1 MTRNDGRFR
10 VSYNLDTLRGDIFG
24 GVTSMVVALPVALGF
39 GIASGMGAVAGLYG
53 AIAVGFFASVFG
65 GTRSQI
71 SGPTAPMT
79 VAMAVV
85 LTSHASSPTEA
96 LTVIVLA
103 GLLQVLL
110 GVSKIGR
117 FVAYTPHV
125 VVSGFMSGIGVI
137 IMLMQSL
144 PLLGASGA
152 TGGSMAAARALPA
165 AVSDIDTGAFAIG
178 AVTLAVGFLWPRK
191 FSRFAPGPLV
201 ALAAGTALSVLWFT
215 EAPVI
220 GAIPVGLPTLQLGL
234 PPAGFLLHALQP
246 AIILALLG
254 SVDSLLTSLVAD
266 SMTGNRHNP
275 DRELIGQGIGNMAA
289 GLIGAL
295 PGAGATM
302 GTVINIRSGGSTPMS
317 GALRA
322 LLLLA
327 LVLGLGRLVEPI
339 PLAALAGVLVKVG
352 WDIID
357 WPMVARLHRLRSDHL
372 IVMLATFC
380 LTVFVDLIT
389 AVALGLIA
397 GGMVHARRLERLEL
411 DSVVS
416 VPLLDAAF
424 FAGEETTTHDDPL
437 AARVGMVALRGT
449 LTVASS
455 YKLVSVI
462 GLDIKEHDVVIFDF
476 SDTVYIDDSAA
487 MVIGQLLEIAARSE
501 TKCIV
506 MGLSDDPAATLHS
519 LDILGRMPAGGRI
532 VGTFDEAR
540 LIAKELL
547 RINGSAS

>member
-1 MTRNDGRFR
+1 MNRFR
-10 VSYNLDTLRGDIFG
+10 LNYDLDTLRGDLFG
-24 GVTSMVVALPVALGF
+24 GVTSMVVALPVSLGF
-39 GIASGMGAVAGLYG
+39 GIASGMGAAAGLYG

-85 LTSHASSPTEA
+85 LTSHASSLAEA
-96 LTVIVLA
+96 LTVVVLA

-110 GVSKIGR
+110 GVSRIGR

-152 TGGSMAAARALPA
+152 TGGPMGAARALPA
-165 AVSDIDTGAFAIG
+165 AVSDIDTSAFAIG
-178 AVTLAVGFLWPRK
+178 AVTLAVGFLWPRRL
-191 FSRFAPGPLV
+191 SRFAPGPLV
-201 ALAAGTALSVLWFT
+201 ALAAGTALGVLWFT

-220 GAIPVGLPTLQLGL
+220 GAIPVGLPSLQLGL
-234 PPAGFLLHALQP
+234 PPADFLLHALQP

-302 GTVINIRSGGSTPMS
+302 GTVINIRSGGSTPVS

-322 LLLLA
+322 LLLFA

-357 WPMVARLHRLRSDHL
+357 WRMLARVHRLRREHL
-372 IVMLATFC
+372 IVMLATLG

-389 AVALGLIA
+389 AVAIGLIA

-416 VPLLDAAF
+416 APLLEASF
-424 FAGEETTTHDDPL
+424 FADDTMPAQDDPH

-449 LTVASS
+449 LSVASS
-455 YKLVSVI
+455 HKLVSVV
-462 GLDIKEHDVVIFDF
+462 GLDIREHEVVIFDF
-476 SDTVYIDDSAA
+476 SGTVYIDDSAA
-487 MVIGQLLEIAARSE
+487 MVIGKLLDIAAESGTE
-501 TKCIV
+501 CIV
-506 MGLSDDPAATLHS
+506 MGLRDDVAATLLS
-519 LDILGRMPAGGRI
+519 LDILGGVPADR
-532 VGTFDEAR
+532 VVETLDEAR
-540 LIAKELL
+540 RIAREALEANAA
-547 RINGSAS
+547 RSGQ

>member
-1 MTRNDGRFR
+1 MRRIRYD
-10 VSYNLDTLRGDIFG
+10 LDTLRGDLFG

-39 GIASGMGAVAGLYG
+39 GIASGMGAAAGLYG

-85 LTSHASSPTEA
+85 LTSHASSLAEA
-96 LTVIVLA
+96 LAVVVLA

-125 VVSGFMSGIGVI
+125 VVSGFMSGIGI
-137 IMLMQSL
+137 IIILMQSL

-152 TGGSMAAARALPA
+152 TEGPMGAARALPGA
-165 AVSDIDTGAFAIG
+165 MSGIDAGAFAIG
-178 AVTLAVGFLWPRK
+178 AVSLAAGFLWPQRL
-191 FSRFAPGPLV
+191 SRFAPGPLV
-201 ALAAGTALSVLWFT
+201 ALAAGTALGVLWFT

-220 GAIPVGLPTLQLGL
+220 GPVPAGLPTLQLAL
-234 PPAGFLLHALQP
+234 PQAGFLLHALPP

-254 SVDSLLTSLVAD
+254 SVDSLLTALVAD
-266 SMTGNRHNP
+266 TITGSRHDP
-275 DRELIGQGIGNMAA
+275 DRELVGQGIGNMVA

-302 GTVINIRSGGSTPMS
+302 GTVVNIRSGGSTPVS
-317 GALRA
+317 GVVRA

-327 LVLGLGRLVEPI
+327 LVLGLGRHVEPI

-357 WPMVARLHRLRSDHL
+357 WRMMGRLRRLRREHL
-372 IVMLATFC
+372 FVMLATLC

-389 AVALGLIA
+389 AVAIGLIA
-397 GGMVHARRLERLEL
+397 GGMVHARRLEQLEL

-416 VPLLDAAF
+416 VPLLDAKLF
-424 FAGEETTTHDDPL
+424 EGDETLAEADPF

-449 LTVASS
+449 LSVASS
-455 YKLVSVI
+455 HRLVNVI
-462 GLDIKEHDVVIFDF
+462 GLDIKEHEVVIFDF
-476 SDTVYIDDSAA
+476 SDTLYVDDSAA
-487 MVIGQLLEIAARSE
+487 MVIGRLLELAAGSGTE
-501 TKCIV
+501 CIV
-506 MGLSDDPAATLHS
+506 TGLGGDVAETLDS
-519 LDILGRMPAGGRI
+519 LDILDNVPADRI

-540 LIAKELL
+540 RAAWDALEAGAAAP
-547 RINGSAS
+547 NQSQASS

>member
-1 MTRNDGRFR
+1 MDRFR
-10 VSYNLDTLRGDIFG
+10 VSYDTDTLRGDLFG

-39 GIASGMGAVAGLYG
+39 GIASGMGAAAGLYG

-85 LTSHASSPTEA
+85 LTSHASSLTEA
-96 LTVIVLA
+96 LTVVVLA

-125 VVSGFMSGIGVI
+125 VVSGFMSGIGII

-152 TGGSMAAARALPA
+152 AGGSLAAARALPA
-165 AVSDIDTGAFAIG
+165 AVSDIDASAFAIG
-178 AVTLAVGFLWPRK
+178 AVTLAVGFLWPQR

-201 ALAAGTALSVLWFT
+201 ALAAGTALGVLWFA

-302 GTVINIRSGGSTPMS
+302 GTVVNIRSGGSTPVS

-322 LLLLA
+322 LLLFA
-327 LVLGLGRLVEPI
+327 LVLGLGGLVEPI

-357 WPMVARLHRLRSDHL
+357 WRMLARLHRLRREHL
-372 IVMLATFC
+372 IVMLATLG

-389 AVALGLIA
+389 AVAIGLIA

-424 FAGEETTTHDDPL
+424 FAGDETSTHADPL
-437 AARVGMVALRGT
+437 AA
-449 LTVASS
+449 
-455 YKLVSVI
+455 
-462 GLDIKEHDVVIFDF
+462 
-476 SDTVYIDDSAA
+476 
-487 MVIGQLLEIAARSE
+487 
-501 TKCIV
+501 
-506 MGLSDDPAATLHS
+506 
-519 LDILGRMPAGGRI
+519 
-532 VGTFDEAR
+532 
-540 LIAKELL
+540 
-547 RINGSAS
+547 GSAWWR

>member
-1 MTRNDGRFR
+1 MDRFR
-10 VSYNLDTLRGDIFG
+10 LNYDFDTLRGDVFG
-24 GVTSMVVALPVALGF
+24 GITSMVVALPVSLGF
-39 GIASGMGAVAGLYG
+39 GIASGMGAAAGLYG

-85 LTSHASSPTEA
+85 LTSHASSLAEA
-96 LTVIVLA
+96 LTVVVLA

-137 IMLMQSL
+137 IVLMQSL
-144 PLLGASGA
+144 PLLGGSGA
-152 TGGSMAAARALPA
+152 TGGPMGAVRALPA
-165 AVSDIDTGAFAIG
+165 AVSDIDTSAFAIG
-178 AVTLAVGFLWPRK
+178 AVTLAVGFLWPRR

-201 ALAAGTALSVLWFT
+201 ALAAGTALGVLWFT

-220 GAIPVGLPTLQLGL
+220 GAIPAGLPTLQLGL
-234 PPAGFLLHALQP
+234 PPVGFLLHALQP

-302 GTVINIRSGGSTPMS
+302 GTVINIRSGGSTPVS

-322 LLLLA
+322 LLLFA

-352 WDIID
+352 WDIVD
-357 WPMVARLHRLRSDHL
+357 WRMLARLHRLRREHL
-372 IVMLATFC
+372 IVMLATLC

-389 AVALGLIA
+389 AVAIGLIA

-411 DSVVS
+411 DSVIS
-416 VPLLDAAF
+416 VPLLEATF
-424 FAGEETTTHDDPL
+424 FADDTIPALDDPH
-437 AARVGMVALRGT
+437 AARVGMVALGGT
-449 LTVASS
+449 LSVASS
-455 YKLVSVI
+455 HKLVSVV
-462 GLDIKEHDVVIFDF
+462 GLDIREHEVVIFDF
-476 SDTVYIDDSAA
+476 SSTVYIDDSAA
-487 MVIGQLLEIAARSE
+487 MVIEKLLDIAAESGTE
-501 TKCIV
+501 CIV
-506 MGLSDDPAATLHS
+506 MGLRDDVAATLLS
-519 LDILGRMPAGGRI
+519 LDILGRVPADR
-532 VGTFDEAR
+532 VVETLDEAR
-540 LIAKELL
+540 RIAREALEADAAA
-547 RINGSAS
+547 RSGQ